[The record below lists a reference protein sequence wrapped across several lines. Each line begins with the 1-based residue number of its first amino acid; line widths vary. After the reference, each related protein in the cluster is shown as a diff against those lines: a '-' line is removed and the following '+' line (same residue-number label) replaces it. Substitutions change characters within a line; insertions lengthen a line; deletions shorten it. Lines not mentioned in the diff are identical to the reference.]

1 MATLGDLRTR
11 IADELLKRNL
21 ATQIAQHVARAVE
34 FYAGRRFWFNTGRMV
49 GAPTAADGD
58 GYVALPTGTRLID
71 EIRIGNIILEP
82 REPAVIDDWLA
93 NSPATAPEPYD
104 YAVSGD
110 RIRLY
115 PTPSA
120 PVSIVVVGTFDVLPL
135 ITATADASVSNAW
148 TNEASDLIAGRARM
162 TLCRDVLRD
171 PEGMGLAKAAEQ
183 EAEFDLNMKTI
194 RRIGRGRVRGY
205 L

>member
-1 MATLGDLRTR
+1 MSTLADLRTR

-21 ATQIAQHVARAVE
+21 STQISQHIARAVE

-49 GAPTAADGD
+49 GDAVSPDAD
-58 GYVALPTGTRLID
+58 GYVNLPTGTRLID
-71 EIRIGNIILEP
+71 EIRVGQIVLEM
-82 REPAVIDDWLA
+82 RDAAIIDDWLA

-115 PTPSA
+115 PTPTGPIELA
-120 PVSIVVVGTFDVLPL
+120 VVGTFDVTPL
-135 ITATADASVSNAW
+135 ITADAAGTVDNAW
-148 TNEASDLIAGRARM
+148 TNAGADLIAARARM

-171 PEGMGLAKAAEQ
+171 PEGMSLAKDAIR
-183 EAEFDLNMKTI
+183 EAETDLDMKTMRRLGTGRI
-194 RRIGRGRVRGY
+194 RGC